1 VGRGLYAAFLG
12 VALALLW
19 VTLSGRSDTLLIILG
34 ALSILL
40 VVTVVGQ
47 MELID
52 GETSAFHRIVPLTL
66 YWGWLGGEIVKA
78 NIAVARAVLNLDLDL
93 TPRLFRVRAGQ
104 STDFGRAIFANSITL
119 TPGTVT
125 VDIDGSE
132 FIVHALLDSMTDPAG
147 FEAMD
152 ARVTRAAEG
161 RSPQ

>member
-1 VGRGLYAAFLG
+1 MGRGLYAAFLG

-19 VTLSGRSDTLLIILG
+19 VTLSGRTDTLLIILG

-52 GETSAFHRIVPLTL
+52 GEASAFHRIVPLVL

-78 NIAVARAVLNLDLDL
+78 NIEVARAVLRLDLDL
-93 TPRLFRVRAGQ
+93 TPRLFRVHASQ

-125 VDIDGSE
+125 VDLDGGE
-132 FIVHALLDSMTDPAG
+132 FIVHALLDSMADPAG
-147 FEAMD
+147 FEAMNQ
-152 ARVTRAAEG
+152 RVTQAAEG
-161 RSPQ
+161 RSS